1 MKKKMFTLSYDD
13 NVLQD
18 KRLVELLNKYG
29 LKCTFN
35 VNSGIFSDRTHI
47 HTSCGVTFEHF
58 HIEPE
63 EVKDLYDGHEVATHS
78 VTHPSLVGLDEDRFT
93 KEVVGDMEALSAL
106 VGYKVNGHAYPGGCF
121 DEETA
126 RRLGE
131 KGIRYARTV
140 VSTGTF
146 DFPENPLIW
155 NPTAAHVD
163 GSDGLRV
170 NKKLFELADKFIEA
184 ESGLFYVWGHA
195 YELDPYDNWEVIE
208 EFFKKIS
215 GHDDIMYLTNS
226 QVLDELGL

>member
-1 MKKKMFTLSYDD
+1 MKKMFTMSYDD

-18 KRLVELLNKYG
+18 KKLVALMNKYG
-29 LKCTFN
+29 IKATFN
-35 VNSGIFSDRTHI
+35 LNSGIFSDRTHI
-47 HTSCGVTFEHF
+47 HTCAGVTYEHF

-63 EVKDLYDGHEVATHS
+63 EVRDLYAGHEIATHS
-78 VTHPSLVGLDEDRFT
+78 VTHPSLVGLDDETFT
-93 KEVVGDMEALSAL
+93 KEIVCDMEALSSLA
-106 VGYKVNGHAYPGGCF
+106 GYQVNGHAYPGGCF

-131 KGIRYARTV
+131 KGIRYARTI

-146 DFPENPLIW
+146 DFPEYPLIW
-155 NPTAAHVD
+155 NPTVAHVD
-163 GSDGLRV
+163 PTNGFRI
-170 NKKLFELADKFIEA
+170 NKELFDLADKFIKA
-184 ESGLFYVWGHA
+184 ERGLFYVWGHS
-195 YELDPYDNWEVIE
+195 YELDPYDNWEVLE